1 MFYDRANLDFEIS
14 FSTQGEY
21 VTDKKGAHLFS
32 SNRSP
37 WFPLGSLLFSFLDV
51 DWKGIRSQACL
62 LDKDFDYSS
71 DSNDILPLINFY
83 REKYQQL
90 HAMHPFL
97 HYVVF
102 TKIEDNV
109 EFLFD
114 REFDKR
120 SNAIDG
126 EPKPINEERQFLH
139 ERFLSDICNF
149 DKSPESIQYDLQD
162 KSLKIL
168 IISYMRSMADL
179 FDRYAKAANYFER
192 VIAQTADRDQR
203 PYKSLTPLQALYVL
217 QEKQSEEYLPISY
230 LQNRIEVN
238 TRIINLDSTKTGNEK
253 TDKNTFIRQMKNA
266 NLQLLPLYK
275 SNDLIALCFTELQY
289 MCSQDILLCKCKI
302 CNRYFI
308 PFSKVSVY
316 CDRLIEDTDSTC
328 KQRGSVITFTQNLDD
343 AKKLFRSEQNKHN
356 MKCKRPNAYTREQYN
371 QWQDDAKKLL
381 KQVQSGK
388 MTIDEFAEM
397 IKGDKVKR

>member
-1 MFYDRANLDFEIS
+1 MFYNRANLDFEIS
-14 FSTQGEY
+14 FSTQGEF
-21 VTDKKGAHLFS
+21 VTDKKGDHVFS
-32 SNRSP
+32 AKGLP
-37 WFPLGSLLFSFLDV
+37 LFPLGSLLFSFLDV
-51 DWKGIRSQACL
+51 DWSGMRKQARL
-62 LDKDFDYSS
+62 LDIDFEYTS

-83 REKYQQL
+83 REKFQHF
-90 HAMHPFL
+90 HAIHPFL

-102 TKIEDNV
+102 TKTEDNV

-114 REFDKR
+114 REFDKIT
-120 SNAIDG
+120 NAIDG

-139 ERFLSDICNF
+139 KRFLLDICNF
-149 DKSPESIQYDLQD
+149 DKSPESIQYDPKD
-162 KSLKIL
+162 KTFKIL
-168 IISYMRSMADL
+168 IISYIRSMADL
-179 FDRYAKAANYFER
+179 FDRYTDTANYFER

-238 TRIINLDSTKTGNEK
+238 IRIVNLDSTKAGNEK
-253 TDKNTFIRQMKNA
+253 TDKDTFIRQMKNT

-275 SNDLIALCFTELQY
+275 SNDLIALCFTEFQY

-316 CDRLIEDTDSTC
+316 CDRLIEGTDSTC

-381 KQVQSGK
+381 KRVQSGE

-397 IKGDKVKR
+397 IKGDRVKY